1 MGGPTDEGPTAGG
14 GRRAWLAVPDVGTRD
29 PIVVS
34 LWLVPEGSAVR
45 EGDRV
50 VELVCGAATIDLE
63 APLDGRLTAQL
74 VDEDETVF
82 VGTPLAT
89 FEAAP

>member
-1 MGGPTDEGPTAGG
+1 MAASTDEGPSVGG
-14 GRRAWLAVPDVGTRD
+14 GHRAWLAVPDLGGCG

-34 LWLVPEGSAVR
+34 LWLVPEGSVVH

-50 VELVCGAATIDLE
+50 VELACGAATIDLE
-63 APLDGRLTAQL
+63 APLDGRLTSQL

-89 FEAAP
+89 FEATP

>member
-1 MGGPTDEGPTAGG
+1 MAASTEDVPTAGG
-14 GRRAWLAVPDVGTRD
+14 GRRVWLAVPDLGATG

-34 LWLVPEGSAVR
+34 LWLVPEGTAVR

-63 APLDGRLTAQL
+63 SPVDGRLIAQL

-82 VGTPLAT
+82 GGAPLAT
-89 FEAAP
+89 FEADA

>member
-1 MGGPTDEGPTAGG
+1 MDVSTEEGPVAGG
-14 GRRAWLAVPDVGTRD
+14 GRRVWLAVPDLGCSGA
-29 PIVVS
+29 IVVS
-34 LWLVPEGSAVR
+34 VWLVPEGSAVR

-63 APLDGRLTAQL
+63 APVDGRLTAQL

-82 VGTPLAT
+82 TGTPLAT
-89 FEAAP
+89 FEVVT